1 MNGQPLGEVGNG
13 GLRTG
18 VRRDLRERSVGVH
31 AADVDDVAALAAHHL
46 ARERLR
52 RDQRTQEVE
61 VEHELHAGSVQVKE
75 AFGVGV
81 DVAFIVQIKAEV
93 VAVRARTPG
102 ARAVH
107 QNIAFAKVLFH
118 GVRHFIADGLVQH
131 VALVSPGNA
140 ALGGD
145 LIREALRGFLV
156 QVQQG
161 DLRARAGQRFGK
173 RAAQHA
179 ARAGDNGN
187 FAGKIGIQ
195 YIFVHGNDA
204 PFKIQMAGGMRPP
217 GVLAESAK
225 AAGFLRP
232 IPQAPDN
239 LLAQRAARPVRR
251 FGGSASP
258 AGPENIRR
266 SRLICGP
273 SRRLQTSR

>member
-81 DVAFIVQIKAEV
+81 DVAFFKIFLIGGGSRIIA
-93 VAVRARTPG
+93 
-102 ARAVH
+102 ARAGH

-131 VALVSPGNA
+131 VALVSLGNA